1 MKHTRLFRS
10 IAFLLALTLLPAP
23 AHAVEQIYFTAV
35 NITIM
40 PLTADT
46 MPVWIDGVY
55 HRVLFDPETQDLRFD
70 PPAPEYWENVS
81 TTPPEG

>member
-46 MPVWIDGVY
+46 
-55 HRVLFDPETQDLRFD
+55 
-70 PPAPEYWENVS
+70 
-81 TTPPEG
+81 TPTARLSG